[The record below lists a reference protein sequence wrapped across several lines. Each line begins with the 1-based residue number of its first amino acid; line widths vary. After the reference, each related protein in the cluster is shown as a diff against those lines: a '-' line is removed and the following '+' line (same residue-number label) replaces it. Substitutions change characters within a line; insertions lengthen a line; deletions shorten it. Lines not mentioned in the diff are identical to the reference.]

1 MKKKPTIGENVFS
14 WYKAKKLIRSN
25 CKIRNTFF
33 WTSFGSTLPP
43 STEQEQWN
51 SSSKSMQYLS
61 TSPFHHLALPKTC
74 PLILI
79 PWFHIPQLSH
89 WHQFHNAKP
98 HNLSNLKSN
107 PLGENSFSWRK
118 SSSGRLGSPGG
129 RNGTEGTEEMKW
141 SQKHT
146 SGHDGSAHG
155 NSFQKAIFTL
165 QHPLWN
171 SASWFL

>member
-43 STEQEQWN
+43 STELEQWN

-129 RNGTEGTEEMKW
+129 RNGTEGTEEMKSETHIGAW
-141 SQKHT
+141 WVSPWHFLPESHLLK
-146 SGHDGSAHG
+146 
-155 NSFQKAIFTL
+155 
-165 QHPLWN
+165 HPLHWN